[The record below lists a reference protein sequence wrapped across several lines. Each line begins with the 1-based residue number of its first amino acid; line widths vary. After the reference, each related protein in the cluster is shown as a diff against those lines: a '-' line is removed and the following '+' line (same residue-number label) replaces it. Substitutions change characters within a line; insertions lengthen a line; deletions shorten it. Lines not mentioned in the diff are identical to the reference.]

1 MLYSHTIRSRKRDIK
16 QEPFASQKKKKYEQS
31 SAEDTDE
38 LLGGSDSDSS
48 ASKDKLAYL
57 QGNPCDKVRCAYFF
71 CRKYLLVDKDR
82 LRYVMRNTDNEID
95 DLRKEIK
102 KLKSKIK

>member
-1 MLYSHTIRSRKRDIK
+1 MSSSKRDIK

-31 SAEDTDE
+31 SAEDADE

-57 QGNPCDKVRCAYFF
+57 QGNPCEKVRCACFL
-71 CRKYLLVDKDR
+71 CRQCLLVDKDR
-82 LRYVMRNTDNEID
+82 LRYGMRTKDDEIEN
-95 DLRKEIK
+95 LKKEIE
-102 KLKSKIK
+102 KLKSKK